1 NEKRCCLWLLNATPK
16 DLQSMSKVIERIKNI
31 KRIRLNSKKL
41 ATQKFTDYPTR
52 FMEIRQPIIEYILVP
67 SHSSENRR
75 YILIGFENADVIC
88 GDANNMLPDATL
100 YHFGVLTSN
109 VHMAFIRAVAGRLE
123 MRYRY
128 SKDIVYNNFPFSAPS
143 SEQRERIERTARAIL
158 DARNFYLIL

>member
-1 NEKRCCLWLLNATPK
+1 
-16 DLQSMSKVIERIKNI
+16 
-31 KRIRLNSKKL
+31 
-41 ATQKFTDYPTR
+41 
-52 FMEIRQPIIEYILVP
+52 
-67 SHSSENRR
+67 
-75 YILIGFENADVIC
+75 
-88 GDANNMLPDATL
+88 MLPDATL

-109 VHMAFIRAVAGRLE
+109 VNMAFIRAVAGRLE